1 MKTIWNILSVL
12 AVANMLAILGFVG
25 WLASSQRL
33 SMDRVRGI
41 REVLVETL
49 PVEAERKKEEEKKA
63 EEAKVATEA
72 AVKAAR
78 PPMTAAEKVAT
89 RIEATELDMQR
100 YKKLQ
105 SDIEAIQTSLRAQQ
119 EQLAADRRALDEDRK
134 RFEKLKADTA
144 ERELSAQFKKT
155 LAAFEAME
163 VKAAVA
169 TLKEIL
175 SPMGAKTAES
185 QQLAVGYLNAMSA
198 SKRNDILGNL
208 GKTEPNLAAEL
219 LEALRKFGVPDKPAA
234 PAGQAAPSAG
244 KTQ

>member
-12 AVANMLAILGFVG
+12 AVANMLAIIGFVA
-25 WLASSQRL
+25 WLASSQRI
-33 SMDRVRGI
+33 SMDRVRSI
-41 REVLVETL
+41 REALVETVPAEL
-49 PVEAERKKEEEKKA
+49 ERKKGEEQKA
-63 EEAKVATEA
+63 EGAKADAEA

-105 SDIEAIQTSLRAQQ
+105 SDIEAIQVSLRAQQ
-119 EQLAADRRALDEDRK
+119 DQLAADRRAFDEERK
-134 RFEKLKADTA
+134 QFEKFKAETA

-169 TLKEIL
+169 TLKELL

-185 QQLAVGYLNAMSA
+185 QRLTVGYLNAMSP

-219 LEALRKFGVPDKPAA
+219 LEALRKFGVPEK
-234 PAGQAAPSAG
+234 PAGQAGQATSSAG
-244 KTQ
+244 K